1 MLLLVF
7 VSAAAAFDGCGGA
20 CLEVSRAVCLV
31 VCLVLCLA
39 RGETLCAAAGGC
51 TAAAAAA
58 AAAAAEELERL
69 EDDFFF
75 DERDDDV
82 SLLDLRSFRSSSE
95 RDDELPPEDLRDRR
109 VPELPRLP
117 RPLLLD
123 ATKTPAVS
131 SLRAASRSASRA
143 AVRSDFVVR
152 FFKRVLRGLEEPS
165 AVLSL

>member
-1 MLLLVF
+1 VLLLVF

-58 AAAAAEELERL
+58 AAAEELERL

-75 DERDDDV
+75 DGRDDDV

>member
-31 VCLVLCLA
+31 VCLALCLA

-165 AVLSL
+165 PVLSL